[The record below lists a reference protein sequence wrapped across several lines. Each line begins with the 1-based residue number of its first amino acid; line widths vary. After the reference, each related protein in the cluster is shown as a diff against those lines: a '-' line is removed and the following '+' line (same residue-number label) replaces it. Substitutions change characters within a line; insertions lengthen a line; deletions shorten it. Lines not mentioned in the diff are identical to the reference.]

1 MNENN
6 FCDFLFDF
14 YELAQANGFLAEGI
28 DETVAWFDVY
38 FRPAKELGGFFIAVG
53 IESVCDFINRLHF
66 TEDELAFLKNKG
78 LDEAFIAYLRD
89 FRFTCDIWAVP
100 EGTPVFANE
109 PVVKIR
115 GPVIQAQMLETVLLL
130 SLNHQTL
137 VATKANRIVRSAQGR
152 EVIDFGLRRSHGTDT
167 AASGARAAYIAGFN
181 ATSNVDAAYRH
192 NIASYGSMSHT
203 WVQLFNSEKDAFVA
217 FAKRYPDDCIL
228 LIDTYDVIDSGL
240 PNAIAAFDEVLT
252 PMGKR
257 PKGVRIDS
265 GDLAYLSK
273 KIRRMLNEAGYP
285 DCNIYASNSLD
296 EFIIRDMLQNGARVD
311 GFLVGERLLTA
322 ANAPV
327 MGGVFKLTA
336 VEQNGIIEPKIKIS
350 ENVAKIS
357 NPCPKLLW
365 RLFDNETGK
374 AIADLLTMED
384 ENISDCKE
392 YELFDPDYVWK
403 RKTVSGFVA
412 RQLLVPYFTG
422 GTDVHTKKTPEQI
435 RAYCIEQID
444 SLWEEVVRFEYP
456 HNYYVDLSQKLW
468 DCKQKLIDE
477 YYNEK
482 K

>member
-1 MNENN
+1 MTDNN

-28 DETVAWFDVY
+28 DETTAWFDVY

-53 IESVCDFINRLHF
+53 IESVCDMISRLHF
-66 TEDELAFLKNKG
+66 SEEELAFLQANG
-78 LDEAFIAYLRD
+78 LDEQFIAYLRN
-89 FRFTCDIWAVP
+89 FRFSCDIWAVP

-115 GPVIQAQMLETVLLL
+115 GPVIQAQMLETMLLL

-137 VATKANRIVRSAQGR
+137 VATKANRLVRSAQGR
-152 EVIDFGLRRSHGTDT
+152 EVIEFGLRRAHGSDA
-167 AASGARAAYIAGFN
+167 AASGARAAYIAGFT

-192 NIASYGSMSHT
+192 NIPAFGSMSHT
-203 WVQLFNSEKDAFVA
+203 WVQLFDSEKDAFAA
-217 FAKRYPDDCIL
+217 FAKRYPDDCVL

-240 PNAIAAFDEVLT
+240 PNAIAVFDEILS

-273 KIRRMLNEAGYP
+273 KLRRILNEAGYP

-311 GFLVGERLLTA
+311 AFLAGERLLTA
-322 ANAPV
+322 AQAPV
-327 MGGVFKLTA
+327 MGGVFKLVA
-336 VEQNGIIEPKIKIS
+336 VEKDGKPEPKIKIS

-357 NPCPKLLW
+357 TPCPKLLW

-384 ENISDCKE
+384 EDISTCKE

-412 RQLLVPYFTG
+412 RKLLVPYFVDG
-422 GTDVHTKKTPEQI
+422 KDVHKKKSPEEI
-435 RAYCIEQID
+435 RAYCMEQID

-468 DCKQKLIDE
+468 DCKQKLIDD
-477 YYNEK
+477 YYNGK

>member
-1 MNENN
+1 MADNN

-28 DETVAWFDVY
+28 DETIAWFDVY
-38 FRPAKELGGFFIAVG
+38 FRPAKELGGFFIAAG
-53 IESVCDFINRLHF
+53 IESVCEKLSNLHF
-66 TEDELAFLKNKG
+66 SEEELAFLQKKG
-78 LDEAFIAYLRD
+78 LDDAFIAYLRD
-89 FRFTCDIWAVP
+89 FNFSCDIWAVP

-115 GPVIQAQMLETVLLL
+115 GPVIQAQMLETILLL

-137 VATKANRIVRSAQGR
+137 VATKANRLVRSAQGR
-152 EVIDFGLRRSHGTDT
+152 EVIEFGLRKAHGADA
-167 AASGARAAYIAGFN
+167 AASGARAAYIAGFT
-181 ATSNVDAAYRH
+181 ATSNVDASFRH
-192 NIASYGSMSHT
+192 DIPAFTSMSPT
-203 WVQLFNSEKDAFVA
+203 WVQLFDSEKDAFAA
-217 FAKRYPDDCIL
+217 FAKRYPDDCVL
-228 LIDTYDVIDSGL
+228 LIDTYDCIDSGL
-240 PNAIAAFDEVLT
+240 PNAIAVFDEILA

-257 PKGVRIDS
+257 PKGVRIES

-273 KIRRMLNEAGYP
+273 KIRRVLNEAGYP

-296 EFIIRDMLQNGARVD
+296 EYIIRDMLQNGARVD
-311 GFLVGERLLTA
+311 AFLAGKRLLTA
-322 ANAPV
+322 AQAPV
-327 MGGVFKLTA
+327 MGGIFSLCAIEKDGKT
-336 VEQNGIIEPKIKIS
+336 EPKIKIS

-357 NPCPKLLW
+357 TPCPKLLW

-384 ENISDCKE
+384 EDISSCKE

-412 RQLLVPYFTG
+412 RKLLVPYFVDG
-422 GTDVHTKKTPEQI
+422 KDVHKKKSPEEI
-435 RAYCIEQID
+435 RAYCMEQID

-468 DCKQKLIDE
+468 DCKQKLIDD
-477 YYNEK
+477 YYNGK
-482 K
+482 R